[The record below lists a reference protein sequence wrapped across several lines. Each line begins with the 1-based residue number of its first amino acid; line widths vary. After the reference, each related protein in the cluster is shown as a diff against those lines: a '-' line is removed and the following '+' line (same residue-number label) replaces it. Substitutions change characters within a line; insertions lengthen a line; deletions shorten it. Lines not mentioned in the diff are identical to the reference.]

1 MIMAERPKNVKNRY
15 RVALA
20 LGLAIGAV
28 TSSFGVGSAAHAT
41 AESTP
46 ALSIT
51 LDSPEGEVKSGD
63 ELSYT
68 ATLANL
74 GDGGFN
80 GTVEVEAP
88 SFVLVNTA
96 DGADVS
102 DNIAVWQ
109 VEVSGA
115 STATFDFTVTVGEIP
130 SDITRVTTLV
140 SVYQP
145 GADSP
150 IVRTA
155 HAARIEGVAEIPG
168 NGVTPAPSD
177 DPNASGAGD
186 GSWSWIFVGI
196 AALMI
201 AGVIVAAVLFFLQ
214 ERRMT
219 SVGPRRRGVHS
230 SDL

>member
-1 MIMAERPKNVKNRY
+1 MTLTGRPKNVKSRY

-20 LGLAIGAV
+20 LGLTIGVAA
-28 TSSFGVGSAAHAT
+28 SSFGVDSAAQAA

-51 LDSPEGEVKSGD
+51 LDSPEGEVASGD

-74 GDGGFN
+74 GDGGFS

-88 SFVLVNTA
+88 SFVLVETA

-102 DNIAVWQ
+102 ENVAVWQ
-109 VEVSGA
+109 VDLSGV
-115 STATFDFTVTVGEIP
+115 STASFDFTVAVGEIP

-155 HAARIEGVAEIPG
+155 HAARIEGVAEVPG

-177 DPNASGAGD
+177 DPNGIGAG
-186 GSWSWIFVGI
+186 GNSWGWILAGI

-201 AGVIVAAVLFFLQ
+201 VGVIVTATLLFL
-214 ERRMT
+214 RRRRVT
-219 SVGPRRRGVHS
+219 TIGPRRRGVHHL
-230 SDL
+230 DV